1 MLLRYFLSTVV
12 LNWLFLKNGI
22 FIFNTKKKKTHIMSN
37 VFCVLNDRQYFQDKR
52 YEFYDL

>member
-22 FIFNTKKKKTHIMSN
+22 FIFNTKKTHIMSN
-37 VFCVLNDRQYFQDKR
+37 VFCVLNDRHNFQDNR